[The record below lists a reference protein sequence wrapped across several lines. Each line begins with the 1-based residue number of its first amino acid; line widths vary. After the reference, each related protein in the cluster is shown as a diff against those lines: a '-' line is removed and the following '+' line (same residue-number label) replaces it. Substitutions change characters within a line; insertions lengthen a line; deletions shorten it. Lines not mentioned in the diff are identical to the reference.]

1 MDGNTEVERGT
12 RRWLGD
18 SKRGARKSTVNLA
31 GRRWH
36 TRAVLR
42 MVNGNV
48 RKATMRQTGESE
60 RERDNNRER
69 AIERKREA
77 ESTSESERELEP
89 EIEDLGAQ
97 LDKACANRPLGEAR
111 RTMARRGA
119 DKGSAGTGNADTT
132 GNASS
137 TSATSTTATH
147 FLTAAL

>member
-60 RERDNNRER
+60 REHDNNRER

-89 EIEDLGAQ
+89 EIEDLGGRSLTRRAPIV
-97 LDKACANRPLGEAR
+97 LLG
-111 RTMARRGA
+111 RRGA
-119 DKGSAGTGNADTT
+119 
-132 GNASS
+132 
-137 TSATSTTATH
+137 
-147 FLTAAL
+147 LWPAAVRIKAAQARAMRIPPVTPAARAPRAPRQRTF